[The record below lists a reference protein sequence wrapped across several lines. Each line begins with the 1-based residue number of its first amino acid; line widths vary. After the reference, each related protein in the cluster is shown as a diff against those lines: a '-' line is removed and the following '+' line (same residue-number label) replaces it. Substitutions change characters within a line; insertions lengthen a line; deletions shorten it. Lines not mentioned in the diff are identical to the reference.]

1 MHTEASL
8 PGGCFAE
15 VLARLPD
22 DLDLDELARR
32 HGALTRRRGVSSGAA
47 LLRLALARGPGG
59 MSLRQAAAWAGMHGV
74 AQVSDPALKHR
85 LDKATGFLSALI
97 TRLLLDRVASEGL
110 PNHGLHWPGRCLRIA
125 DSTCVAQPGST
136 NADWRIHAVYDLDRG
151 GFAHFEVT
159 DGRGAE
165 ALDRGAA
172 VPGEVRIAD
181 RGYGRTPSLRRFLD
195 GEVRADFIV
204 RTRPAGMTL
213 LDREGKRF
221 DLTAHLATLPTDEA
235 PHEVAVQAQ
244 VRGQHKTLPLRIV
257 ILRKSPDAT
266 LATQR
271 TVLKAAQRRQQA
283 VQPKTLAAAEFLIL
297 ATSLPAERYPADQI
311 IAAYRLRWQIELAFK
326 RLKSLLRIDALPTHT
341 EAASRSWLYAHLI
354 LALLSEDLSQDFLES
369 FP

>member
-97 TRLLLDRVASEGL
+97 TRLLLDRAASEGL

-221 DLTAHLATLPTDEA
+221 DLTAHLATLPTDVA

-354 LALLSEDLSQDFLES
+354 LALLSEELSQDFLES

>member
-1 MHTEASL
+1 MAWMHTQASA
-8 PGGCFAE
+8 PDGGFAE

-22 DLDLDELARR
+22 GLDLDELARR

-47 LLRLALARGPGG
+47 LLRLALVRGPGG

-74 AQVSDPALKHR
+74 AQLSDPALKHR
-85 LDKATGFLSALI
+85 LDKAAGFLSALVA
-97 TRLLLDRVASEGL
+97 RLLVERAASQAV
-110 PNHGLHWPGRCLRIA
+110 HWPGRCLRIV
-125 DSTCVAQPGST
+125 DSTCIAQPGST
-136 NADWRIHAVYDLDRG
+136 GADWRVHAVYDLDRG

-172 VPGEVRIAD
+172 VPGEVRIGD
-181 RGYGRTPSLRRFLD
+181 RGYGRASPLQRFLD
-195 GEVRADFIV
+195 GEVSADFIV

-213 LDREGKRF
+213 LDTEGRPF

-235 PHEVAVQAQ
+235 PHEIAVQAQ
-244 VRGQHKTLPLRIV
+244 VKGQDKTLPLRIV
-257 ILRKSPDAT
+257 VLRKCAHAT

-271 TVLKAAQRRQQA
+271 KVRRAAQRRQQA
-283 VQPKTLAAAEFLIL
+283 VQSKTLAAAEFLII
-297 ATSLPAERYPADQI
+297 ATSLPAGQYPADQI

-326 RLKSLLRIDALPTHT
+326 RLKSLLHIDALPTHT
-341 EAASRSWLYAHLI
+341 QAASRSWLYAHLI
-354 LALLSEDLSQDFLES
+354 VALLSEELSQDFLES

>member
-1 MHTEASL
+1 MAGMHTEASS
-8 PGGCFAE
+8 PDGGFAE

-59 MSLRQAAAWAGMHGV
+59 MSLRQTAAWAGMHGV
-74 AQVSDPALKHR
+74 AQLSDPALKHR
-85 LDKATGFLSALI
+85 LDKAAGFLSALI
-97 TRLLLDRVASEGL
+97 ERLLLDRAASE
-110 PNHGLHWPGRCLRIA
+110 GLHWPGRCLRIA
-125 DSTCVAQPGST
+125 DSTCIAQPGST
-136 NADWRIHAVYDLDRG
+136 NADWRIHAIYDLDRG
-151 GFAHFEVT
+151 GFAYFEVT
-159 DGRGAE
+159 DSRSAE

-181 RGYGRTPSLRRFLD
+181 RGYGRTPSLQRFLE
-195 GEVRADFIV
+195 GEGQADFIV
-204 RTRPAGMTL
+204 RTRPAGMIL
-213 LDREGKRF
+213 LDNEGRRF
-221 DLTAHLATLPTDEA
+221 DLTGYLTTLPNDEA
-235 PHEVAVQAQ
+235 PHEIAVQAR

-257 ILRKSPDAT
+257 VLRKSPDAT

-297 ATSLPAERYPADQI
+297 ATSLPAERYPAAQI

-326 RLKSLLRIDALPTHT
+326 RLKSLLHIDALPTHT

-354 LALLSEDLSQDFLES
+354 LALLSDELSQDFLES

>member
-1 MHTEASL
+1 MHTKASS
-8 PGGCFAE
+8 PDGCFAE

-22 DLDLDELARR
+22 GLDLDELARR

-74 AQVSDPALKHR
+74 AQLSDPALKHR

-97 TRLLLDRVASEGL
+97 TRLLLDRATSA
-110 PNHGLHWPGRCLRIA
+110 GLHWPGRCLRIA

-181 RGYGRTPSLRRFLD
+181 RGYGRTPSLQRFLD
-195 GEVRADFIV
+195 REVRADFIV
-204 RTRPAGMTL
+204 RTRPAGMML

-221 DLTAHLATLPTDEA
+221 DLTAHLAALPTDEG
-235 PHEVAVQAQ
+235 PHEVAVQAR
-244 VRGQHKTLPLRIV
+244 VRDQHKTLPLRIV

-266 LATQR
+266 EATQR

-283 VQPKTLAAAEFLIL
+283 VQPKTLAAAAFLIL
-297 ATSLPAERYPADQI
+297 ATSLPAGRYPADQI

-326 RLKSLLRIDALPTHT
+326 RLKSLLHIDALPTHT

-354 LALLSEDLSQDFLES
+354 LALLSEELSQEFLES